1 MRLKSAQLTRQI
13 QSSAVTFAAMSM
25 EVLVDF
31 AGADF
36 YAAVSAVCEAVVV
49 GVCVVDVGSV
59 CVDFIMGFV
68 YDIKSR
74 AEC

>member
-1 MRLKSAQLTRQI
+1 
-13 QSSAVTFAAMSM
+13 MSM